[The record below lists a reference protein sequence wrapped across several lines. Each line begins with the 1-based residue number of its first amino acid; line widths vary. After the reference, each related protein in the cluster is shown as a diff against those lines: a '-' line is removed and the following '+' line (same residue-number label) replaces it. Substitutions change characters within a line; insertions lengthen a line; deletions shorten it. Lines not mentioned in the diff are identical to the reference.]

1 MELSAAGIIAVSQ
14 IQNLSKF
21 FADTEIWN
29 YVVMPNHVHLV
40 IAIGTSTHSNAITG
54 NTTTDNATT
63 DKATNNKATNDNAT
77 NDNATNDTTTNDPV
91 GTLFKASA
99 ESPSS
104 VSSTLGCLKSR
115 QHDAPDYQDFHHNS
129 KLSVIIRCL
138 KGGVK
143 RDSNRQGINFAWQP
157 RFHEHII
164 RNQRSY
170 DYIMN
175 YINLNVINWVYDRFN
190 PAPQESVPW
199 KKHIKDGLDKIDR
212 SDNAYEA
219 NNKDN
224 ADNAD
229 AFKSVPTNAD
239 TTNVDTTNADITNVD
254 AINADMTNNDA
265 TNVDHEA

>member
-1 MELSAAGIIAVSQ
+1 MELSAVGIIAVSQ

-40 IAIGTSTHSNAITG
+40 IAIDPSTHSKVITG
-54 NTTTDNATT
+54 NTTNDC
-63 DKATNNKATNDNAT
+63 ATNDNAT
-77 NDNATNDTTTNDPV
+77 NSSATNDPV
-91 GTLFKASA
+91 GTLLKASA

-104 VSSTLGCLKSR
+104 VSSPLGCLKSR

-129 KLSVIIRCL
+129 RLSIIIRCF

-143 RDSNRQGINFAWQP
+143 RDSNRKGINFAWQP

-175 YINLNVINWVYDRFN
+175 YINLNVINWAYDRFN
-190 PAPQESVPW
+190 PAPQESAPW
-199 KKHIKDGLDKIDR
+199 KKHIKDGLDNIDE
-212 SDNAYEA
+212 SDNADKA
-219 NNKDN
+219 NN
-224 ADNAD
+224 
-229 AFKSVPTNAD
+229 
-239 TTNVDTTNADITNVD
+239 
-254 AINADMTNNDA
+254 
-265 TNVDHEA
+265 

>member
-1 MELSAAGIIAVSQ
+1 MELSAVGIIAVSQ

-40 IAIGTSTHSNAITG
+40 IAIGTSTHGKVITG
-54 NTTTDNATT
+54 NTTNGSA
-63 DKATNNKATNDNAT
+63 ANDNAT
-77 NDNATNDTTTNDPV
+77 NGSATNGSATNGSATNGSAANGSAANDPV

-104 VSSTLGCLKSR
+104 VSSPLGCLKSR

-129 KLSVIIRCL
+129 RLSVIIRCL

-175 YINLNVINWVYDRFN
+175 YINFNVINWAYDRFN
-190 PAPQESVPW
+190 PAPQESAPW
-199 KKHIKDGLDKIDR
+199 KKHIKDGLDSIDG
-212 SDNAYEA
+212 SDNADKA
-219 NNKDN
+219 NN
-224 ADNAD
+224 
-229 AFKSVPTNAD
+229 
-239 TTNVDTTNADITNVD
+239 
-254 AINADMTNNDA
+254 
-265 TNVDHEA
+265 